1 MGSGQRCLYAVY
13 YFFFSASDCRY
24 RRARGFVMGIFV
36 RDILAN
42 FDLRVPSRSGVI
54 GKSTKF
60 GFEWKWPLMGK
71 K

>member
-1 MGSGQRCLYAVY
+1 VKRLNLSPNVLQLG
-13 YFFFSASDCRY
+13 FFRGLPLSYSA
-24 RRARGFVMGIFV
+24 M
-36 RDILAN
+36 
-42 FDLRVPSRSGVI
+42 SGVI